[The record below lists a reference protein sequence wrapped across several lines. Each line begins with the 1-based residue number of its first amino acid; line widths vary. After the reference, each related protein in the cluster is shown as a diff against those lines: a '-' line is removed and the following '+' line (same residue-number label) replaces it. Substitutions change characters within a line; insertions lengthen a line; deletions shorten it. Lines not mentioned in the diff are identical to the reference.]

1 MIGANSS
8 SFGGEMLRK
17 DEGYDEVSKALDMYE
32 DDISMFDVRDE
43 RVEKEVD
50 KLLDGINLEQS
61 LKNFVRMFIGD

>member
-8 SFGGEMLRK
+8 SFGGEMSRK

-32 DDISMFDVRDE
+32 DDVSMFDVRDE

>member
-1 MIGANSS
+1 
-8 SFGGEMLRK
+8 
-17 DEGYDEVSKALDMYE
+17 MYE
-32 DDISMFDVRDE
+32 DDVSMFDARDE

>member
-17 DEGYDEVSKALDMYE
+17 DEGYDEVSKALDIYE

>member
-1 MIGANSS
+1 MIGVNSS

-32 DDISMFDVRDE
+32 DDISMFDARDE
-43 RVEKEVD
+43 RVEKEID

>member
-8 SFGGEMLRK
+8 SFGYEMLRK

-32 DDISMFDVRDE
+32 DDVSMFDARDE

-61 LKNFVRMFIGD
+61 FKNFVRMFIGD

>member
-1 MIGANSS
+1 MS
-8 SFGGEMLRK
+8 RK

-32 DDISMFDVRDE
+32 DDVSMFDVRDE

>member
-32 DDISMFDVRDE
+32 DDISMFDARDE